1 MAKRIETDVARLYHL
16 HSSYERARGVE
27 PSLDPHALP
36 ARFRTYPGAART
48 PLPGRDFA
56 IGMTLGQALAERRS
70 VRDYTLAPLPLETLG
85 RLLFACHGAREQRAG
100 GEWVFQRSAPSAGGK
115 YPNEIYIAT
124 QSVEGLADGIYHYD
138 ARAHA
143 LEHRRPGLAH
153 PALLDLTL
161 GQEMIRDAN
170 VVLAITG
177 VRERTMW
184 KYGQRGYRFVLLD
197 AGHLGQNV
205 YLTAT
210 ALGLGPCGLG
220 GFYDAEVNALL
231 ELPRDEETLYLIALG
246 QPARH
251 EKEERA

>member
-27 PSLDPHALP
+27 PNLDPHALP

-56 IGMTLGQALAERRS
+56 IGMSLGQALAERRS
-70 VRDYTLAPLPLETLG
+70 VRDYTL
-85 RLLFACHGAREQRAG
+85 
-100 GEWVFQRSAPSAGGK
+100 FQRSAPSAGGR

-138 ARAHA
+138 PRAHE
-143 LEHRRPGLAH
+143 LEHHGPGLAH
-153 PALLDLTL
+153 PALFDLTL
-161 GQEMIRDAN
+161 GQEVIRDAN

-177 VRERTMW
+177 VRDRTMW

-220 GFYDAEVNALL
+220 GFYDAEVNELL
-231 ELPRDEETLYLIALG
+231 QLPRDEETLYLIALG
-246 QPARH
+246 NPARP
-251 EKEERA
+251 EQEERA